1 MDRLKRAKIEGFS
14 PFPSGVQK
22 IYYSGHIDNG
32 GEDVR
37 KAVAVFVVGVSVL
50 AACGGG
56 DSSSSPTTVAETT
69 ETTEAT
75 ATETTEGTTETT
87 EAADFDIAQVEQ
99 SVVKIAAEG
108 TFIDPEVG
116 EQRNSAGVG
125 SGLIVSDDGIVV
137 TNNHVVTGAALLR
150 VTVAGEDKPVN
161 ATILGVSECSD
172 LAVIKLEGSG
182 YTPLSYRTDDVT
194 PGLEVYAAGFPAS
207 DANTI
212 DEVDYTL
219 TRGIVSSTTANGET
233 SWASVD
239 NVIEHDARIRGG
251 NSGGP
256 LLDEQGKIV
265 GINYSGIDASDQNYA
280 ISGDDAQPIID
291 RLMKGENV
299 DSIGV
304 NGQAVNDPEAGVNG
318 VWVASVESGS
328 PADNAGIE
336 PGDIITRLEGLDL
349 ALDGTLSDYCD
360 VIRTQGADATMNIE
374 VLRFSTEEVYEGQL
388 NGTPL
393 ELSFS
398 FAQQFEDDVA
408 SDPES
413 AADTY
418 DEYVSISDDSGS
430 ITVSVPAEWADVNGA
445 ANVNFGPSLYAA
457 PVLQSFVDTFDTP
470 GVIIEA
476 TSARTAVDIQSTL
489 DEIDFSTQ
497 CTYVGRDSY
506 GDALYLGSFD
516 LYTNCGGGTTSVFV
530 VAVTPSDGSFL
541 ARLLIQAVE
550 PRDLDAADQIF
561 NTFVA
566 SP

>member
-1 MDRLKRAKIEGFS
+1 
-14 PFPSGVQK
+14 
-22 IYYSGHIDNG
+22 
-32 GEDVR
+32 VR
-37 KAVAVFVVGVSVL
+37 RAVAVFVVGVSVL

-56 DSSSSPTTVAETT
+56 DSSSSPTAAIGGTETTEDATT
-69 ETTEAT
+69 ETTEGA
-75 ATETTEGTTETT
+75 TETT

-125 SGLIVSDDGIVV
+125 SGLIVSEDGIVV

-150 VTVAGEDKPVN
+150 VTVAGQDEPVN

-182 YTPLSYRTDDVT
+182 YTPLTYRTDAVT
-194 PGLEVYAAGFPAS
+194 SGLEVYAAGFPAS
-207 DANTI
+207 DANSI

-219 TRGIVSSTTANGET
+219 TRGIVSSTTASGET

-256 LLDEQGKIV
+256 LLDAQGKIV
-265 GINYSGIDASDQNYA
+265 AINYAGIDASDQNYA
-280 ISGDDAQPIID
+280 IAGIDAQPIID

-304 NGQAVNDPEAGVNG
+304 NGEAVNDPDAGVNG
-318 VWVASVESGS
+318 VWVASVDSGS
-328 PADNAGIE
+328 PADTAGIL

-360 VIRTQGADATMNIE
+360 VIRTQGADATMSIE

-408 SDPES
+408 ADPES

-430 ITVSVPAEWADVNGA
+430 ITVSVPAEWADTNGA
-445 ANVNFGPSLYAA
+445 PNETFGASLFAA
-457 PVLQSFVDTFDTP
+457 SNIDSFLNTFDTP
-470 GVIIEA
+470 GVVVEA
-476 TSARTAVDIQSTL
+476 TAFRTSSELDFTL
-489 DEIDFSTQ
+489 DELDFSAQ
-497 CTYVGRDSY
+497 CTYEGRSPY
-506 GDALYLGSFD
+506 SDALYTGSFD
-516 LYTNCGGGTTSVFV
+516 LYTNCAGGTTSIFV
-530 VAVTPSDGSFL
+530 VAVVPEDDSFL

-550 PRDLDAADQIF
+550 PRDLEAADTIF
-561 NTFVA
+561 NTFIA
-566 SP
+566 RP

>member
-1 MDRLKRAKIEGFS
+1 
-14 PFPSGVQK
+14 
-22 IYYSGHIDNG
+22 
-32 GEDVR
+32 VR
-37 KAVAVFVVGVSVL
+37 KAVAVFVVGVCVL

-56 DSSSSPTTVAETT
+56 DSSSSPT
-69 ETTEAT
+69 
-75 ATETTEGTTETT
+75 ATETTEGATETTEGATETT

-125 SGLIVSDDGIVV
+125 SGLIVSEDGIVV

-150 VTVAGEDKPVN
+150 VTVAGEDEPVN

-172 LAVIKLEGSG
+172 LAVIQLEGSG
-182 YTPLSYRTDDVT
+182 YTPLSYRTDAVT
-194 PGLEVYAAGFPAS
+194 SGLEVYAAGFPAS

-212 DEVDYTL
+212 DDVDYTL

-265 GINYSGIDASDQNYA
+265 AINYAGIDASDQNYA

-291 RLMKGENV
+291 RLIAGENV

-304 NGQAVNDPEAGVNG
+304 NGQAVNDPDAGVTG
-318 VWVASVESGS
+318 IWVASVDSGS
-328 PADNAGIE
+328 PADTAGIE

-360 VIRTQGADATMNIE
+360 VIRTQGADATMSIE

-408 SDPES
+408 PDPES

-418 DEYVSISDDSGS
+418 ATYVSISDDSGS
-430 ITVSVPAEWADVNGA
+430 ITVDVPAEWADINGA
-445 ANVNFGPSLYAA
+445 PNENFGPSLYAA
-457 PVLQSFVDTFDTP
+457 TSIDGFLNGFDAP
-470 GVIIEA
+470 GVLIEA
-476 TSARTAVDIQSTL
+476 TSARTSADIDSTL
-489 DEIDFSTQ
+489 DELDFSSQ
-497 CTYVGRDSY
+497 CTYGGRSPY
-506 GDALYLGSFD
+506 ADALYTGSLD
-516 LYTNCGGGTTSVFV
+516 LYTNCAGGTTSIFV
-530 VAVTPSDGSFL
+530 VAVTPVDGSFL

-550 PRDLDAADQIF
+550 PRDLEAADTVF

>member
-1 MDRLKRAKIEGFS
+1 L
-14 PFPSGVQK
+14 
-22 IYYSGHIDNG
+22 
-32 GEDVR
+32 
-37 KAVAVFVVGVSVL
+37 VVGVCVL

-56 DSSSSPTTVAETT
+56 DSSSSPTTAAETT
-69 ETTEAT
+69 ETTEGAT
-75 ATETTEGTTETT
+75 SETTDGTATETT

-125 SGLIVSDDGIVV
+125 SGLIVSEDGIVV

-150 VTVAGEDKPVN
+150 VTVAGEDEPVN

-172 LAVIKLEGSG
+172 LAVIQLEGSG

-212 DEVDYTL
+212 DDVDYTL

-265 GINYSGIDASDQNYA
+265 AINYAGIDASDQNYA
-280 ISGDDAQPIID
+280 IAGDDAQPIID
-291 RLMKGENV
+291 RLIAGENV

-318 VWVASVESGS
+318 IWVASVDSGS
-328 PADNAGIE
+328 PADTAGIE

-408 SDPES
+408 TDPES

-418 DEYVSISDDSGS
+418 DEYVAISDDSGS
-430 ITVSVPAEWADVNGA
+430 ITVSVPAEWADLNGA
-445 ANVNFGPSLYAA
+445 ANENFGPSLYAA
-457 PVLQSFVDTFDTP
+457 TDIQSFLDTFDTP

-476 TSARTAVDIQSTL
+476 TAGRTAADIQSTL
-489 DEIDFSTQ
+489 DEIDFSSQ
-497 CTYVGRDSY
+497 CTYVGRDVY

-516 LYTNCGGGTTSVFV
+516 LYTNCAGGTTSVFV
-530 VAVTPSDGSFL
+530 VAVTPTDGSFL

-550 PRDLDAADQIF
+550 PRDLDAADTVF
-561 NTFVA
+561 NTFIA
-566 SP
+566 NP

>member
-1 MDRLKRAKIEGFS
+1 M
-14 PFPSGVQK
+14 
-22 IYYSGHIDNG
+22 
-32 GEDVR
+32 R
-37 KAVAVFVVGVSVL
+37 KAGAVVVVGVFVL

-56 DSSSSPTTVAETT
+56 DDSSSTVTTAAETT
-69 ETTEAT
+69 DDTTDTTDAPETTEADV
-75 ATETTEGTTETT
+75 TETTA
-87 EAADFDIAQVEQ
+87 AADFDIAQVEQ

-108 TFIDPEVG
+108 TFIDPEFG

-125 SGLIVSDDGIVV
+125 SGAIVSEDGIVV

-150 VTVAGEDKPVN
+150 VTVAGEDQPVN

-182 YTPLSYRTDDVT
+182 YTPLAFRDDDVT
-194 PGLEVYAAGFPAS
+194 SGLEVYAAGFPAS

-212 DEVDYTL
+212 DDVDYTL
-219 TRGIVSSTTANGET
+219 TRGIVSSTTASGET

-239 NVIEHDARIRGG
+239 SVIEHDARIRGG

-256 LLDEQGKIV
+256 LVDTEGKIIAV
-265 GINYSGIDASDQNYA
+265 NYAGNDSSDQNYA
-280 ISGDDAQPIID
+280 ISGSDAQPIID
-291 RLMKGENV
+291 RLMAGENV

-304 NGQAVNDPEAGVNG
+304 NGQAVNDPEAGVSG

-328 PADNAGIE
+328 PADTAGIL
-336 PGDIITRLEGLDL
+336 PGDIITRLENLDM

-408 SDPES
+408 VDAES

-418 DEYVSISDDSGS
+418 DTYVSVSDDSGS
-430 ITVSVPAEWADVNGA
+430 ITVDVPAEWADLDGA
-445 ANVNFGPSLYAA
+445 ANENFGPSLYAA
-457 PVLQSFVDTFDTP
+457 PDIQSFLDTFDTP

-476 TSARTAVDIQSTL
+476 TSGRTADDIQATL
-489 DEIDFSTQ
+489 DEIDFSSQ
-497 CTYVGRDSY
+497 CTYEGRDIY
-506 GDALYLGSFD
+506 GDALYLGSYD
-516 LYTNCGGGTTSVFV
+516 LYTNCAGGTTSIFV
-530 VAVTPSDGSFL
+530 VAVTPTDGTFL